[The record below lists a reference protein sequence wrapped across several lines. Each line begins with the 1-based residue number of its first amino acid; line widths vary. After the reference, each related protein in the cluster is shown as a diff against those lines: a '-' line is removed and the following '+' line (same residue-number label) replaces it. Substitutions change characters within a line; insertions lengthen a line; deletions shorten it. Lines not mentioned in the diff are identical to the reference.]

1 MKKEITLGQ
10 VLAVAA
16 TFIIAIVTG
25 WITMSNKVTDAERR
39 ISTLEAQRVSDN
51 IEYRQS
57 ISELKW
63 QIADGNQKTTDQ
75 LTHILVKLENK
86 QNRKQ

>member
-10 VLAVAA
+10 VIAVAS
-16 TFIIAIVTG
+16 TFILAIVTG

-63 QIADGNQKTTDQ
+63 QIADGNQKTADQ

-86 QNRKQ
+86 QNRR